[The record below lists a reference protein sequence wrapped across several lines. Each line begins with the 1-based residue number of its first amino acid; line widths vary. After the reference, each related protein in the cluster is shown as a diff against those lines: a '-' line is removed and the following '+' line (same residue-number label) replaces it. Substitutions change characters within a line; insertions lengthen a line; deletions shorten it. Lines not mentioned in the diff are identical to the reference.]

1 MTALAKEE
9 EECRFSGSSFLLS
22 FLPSSVRITLAAS
35 RGRKWPG
42 RKIHQLVLAFTLS
55 GTRNK
60 LMRWHF
66 AQCSF
71 KALVNFLPATETHL
85 FLSPPPSSLARGETR
100 VSSARFKISSLST
113 HAASLPRQTRLFS
126 GSFEGSAPRQEKDC
140 SRCLPQLGVQTS
152 ECERWWVFNGP
163 LSLWS

>member
-1 MTALAKEE
+1 MLLCTFEKEKIRRDFFPKSSFHIPLSHSSLLLMTALAKEE

-71 KALVNFLPATETHL
+71 KALVNFLPTTETHL
-85 FLSPPPSSLARGETR
+85 FLSPPS
-100 VSSARFKISSLST
+100 
-113 HAASLPRQTRLFS
+113 SLPRRN
-126 GSFEGSAPRQEKDC
+126 P
-140 SRCLPQLGVQTS
+140 S
-152 ECERWWVFNGP
+152 EQRRTF
-163 LSLWS
+163 